1 MNTTEH
7 NDTDLYQAPATDVVG
22 QLGEFDESSMFS
34 PKGRAGRLR
43 YFGYAIG
50 IGFLSGLA
58 MGVLSAIIGAISGD
72 PNTVAMF
79 GGIIS
84 LVVSIGVFAVTI
96 IFIIKRLHDLN
107 WSGWL
112 SLLSV
117 IPLVNLIFG
126 LILLF
131 APGNAGPNKY
141 GPPPKPESN
150 AVVILVIALVL
161 VAMIGIIAAV
171 TIPAY
176 NDYIN
181 RAGQVQQ
188 HQ

>member
-34 PKGRAGRLR
+34 PRGRAGRLR

-50 IGFLSGLA
+50 IGFLTGVV
-58 MGVLSAIIGAISGD
+58 MGVLSGIIGAISGD
-72 PNTVAMF
+72 ANTTAGVIA
-79 GGIIS
+79 
-84 LVVSIGVFAVTI
+84 VVSMVAYIAVLAVTI
-96 IFIIKRLHDLN
+96 IFMIKRLHDLN

-112 SLLSV
+112 SLLTV
-117 IPLVNLIFG
+117 IPLVNVIFG

-141 GPPPKPESN
+141 GPPPKPENS
-150 AVVILVIALVL
+150 AVAIVVITLFL
-161 VAMIGIIAAV
+161 VAIIGIIAAV

-176 NDYIN
+176 NDYLN
-181 RAGQVQQ
+181 RARQVQQ